1 MAKKFLR
8 VFVLCMGLMLLA
20 AVALAGCSSSGN
32 GEGEPSDT
40 SPSGTLAF
48 AEQTLSFTRLGQSA
62 ALTLKAGDTEVY
74 GAALSSSN
82 EEVVAVVGS
91 AAIAVGDGNATV
103 TASYEGQT
111 AVCIVTV
118 STQAAVIIEGAQVRN
133 MEVEGKLRLSATV
146 SLPSVFDTD
155 AGVRWSSNNEDI
167 VTVDKD
173 GNVTAV
179 AEGIAQVTAE
189 SNYQITTTTT
199 STVMGMEITS
209 TEEAIASATVTILVG
224 NEYDPAV
231 HTEIAGTYQ
240 GYYDWQGFAEQ
251 ASESNPC
258 YTQENFKW
266 IRSKIVLQLNEDG
279 TFTQQVLN
287 AQRAAYPADID
298 ESLPESTY
306 EEQVAKYGSTNCYVY
321 NRYDQDGS
329 AEEFA
334 SETGKEFADIEG
346 MQSSGMHNFSESGY
360 FMVMDGKLVLFYG
373 KVNGFTGKYESET
386 FEWGDVADSAYLSTA
401 YVPFTN
407 LVAMSEN
414 MTQVLAR
421 AA

>member
-1 MAKKFLR
+1 
-8 VFVLCMGLMLLA
+8 
-20 AVALAGCSSSGN
+20 
-32 GEGEPSDT
+32 
-40 SPSGTLAF
+40 
-48 AEQTLSFTRLGQSA
+48 
-62 ALTLKAGDTEVY
+62 
-74 GAALSSSN
+74 
-82 EEVVAVVGS
+82 
-91 AAIAVGDGNATV
+91 
-103 TASYEGQT
+103 
-111 AVCIVTV
+111 
-118 STQAAVIIEGAQVRN
+118 
-133 MEVEGKLRLSATV
+133 
-146 SLPSVFDTD
+146 
-155 AGVRWSSNNEDI
+155 
-167 VTVDKD
+167 
-173 GNVTAV
+173 
-179 AEGIAQVTAE
+179 
-189 SNYQITTTTT
+189 
-199 STVMGMEITS
+199 MGMEITS